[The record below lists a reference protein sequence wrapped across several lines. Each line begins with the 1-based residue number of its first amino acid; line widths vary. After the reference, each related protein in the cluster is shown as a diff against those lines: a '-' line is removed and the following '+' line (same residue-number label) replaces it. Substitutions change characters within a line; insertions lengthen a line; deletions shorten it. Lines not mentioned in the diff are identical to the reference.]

1 MKCKFIVEEGAK
13 LPSYQSEMSAGADVS
28 AFLKDGS
35 ITIKSGESCLVPT
48 GLRAEIP
55 SGYEIQVRPRSGLA
69 FKHQITVLNAP
80 GTIDADYRGEIKVL
94 LINLGKND
102 FVINNGDRIAQFVFA
117 SVVTPEFVCSDEL
130 SETERASGGF
140 GSTGV

>member
-1 MKCKFIVEEGAK
+1 MNCKFIVEKGAS
-13 LPSYQSEMSAGADVS
+13 LPSYKTEMAAGADVS
-28 AFLKDGS
+28 AFLPNGS
-35 ITIKSGESCLVPT
+35 ITLKSGECVAVPT

-55 SGYEIQVRPRSGLA
+55 MGYEIQVRPRSGLA
-69 FKHQITVLNAP
+69 IKNQVTVINSP
-80 GTIDADYRGEIKVL
+80 GTIDADYRGEIKIL

-117 SVVTPEFVCSDEL
+117 AFEKAELVEVEEL
-130 SETERASGGF
+130 SATERACGGF